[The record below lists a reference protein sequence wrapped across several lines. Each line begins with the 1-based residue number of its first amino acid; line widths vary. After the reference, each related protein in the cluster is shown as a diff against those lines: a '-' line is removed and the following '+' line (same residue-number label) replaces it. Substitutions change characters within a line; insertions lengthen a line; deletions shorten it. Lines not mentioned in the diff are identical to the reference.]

1 MNIKNV
7 RIRDLYLHY
16 SDLKDF
22 IEYIYVLMRYGKK
35 QIIIVH
41 INLRNYYFMNMDK
54 TLYDDIKND
63 SIAVFEGIG
72 LKTCMILKGYG
83 FLEDLNGTDLFPLF
97 LKKLERTDHKIFLLG
112 GSDDALNGTIEH
124 IKKNYV
130 EISISGYNNGY
141 FEPKEEERIVEKIND
156 SQADILLISMGFPLQ
171 EKFVFKYRDKLNL
184 ILIWNLGGLFDIISG
199 LKPRAPLLMRNF
211 RLEWLYRFMREPV
224 RMFHRNTVAAAWS
237 MGNILFNKKQ

>member
-97 LKKLERTDHKIFLLG
+97 LKKLERTGHKIFLLG

-141 FEPKEEERIVEKIND
+141 VEPKEEERIVEKIND

>member
-22 IEYIYVLMRYGKK
+22 IEYIYELMRYGKK

-41 INLRNYYFMNMDK
+41 INLRNYYFMNRDK
-54 TLYDDIKND
+54 TLYENIKND

-124 IKKNYV
+124 IKKNYE
-130 EISISGYNNGY
+130 EINISGYNNGY
-141 FEPKEEERIVEKIND
+141 FESKDEERIIEKIKD

-171 EKFVFKYRDKLNL
+171 EKFVFKYMNKLNL
-184 ILIWNLGGLFDIISG
+184 TLIWNLGGLFDIISG
-199 LKPRAPLLMRNF
+199 LKPRAPLLMRNL
-211 RLEWLYRFMREPV
+211 RLEWLYRFMNEPI

>member
-97 LKKLERTDHKIFLLG
+97 LKKLERTGHKIFLLG

>member
-1 MNIKNV
+1 MKIKKV

-16 SDLKDF
+16 ADLKSF
-22 IEYIYVLMRYGKK
+22 IEYIYELMRSGKK

-41 INLRNYYFMNMDK
+41 INLRNYYFMSRDI
-54 TLYDDIKND
+54 TLSDNIKND

-83 FLEDLNGTDLFPLF
+83 SLEDLNGTDLFPLY
-97 LKKLERTDHKIFLLG
+97 LKKLERTGHKIFLLG
-112 GSDDALNGTIEH
+112 GSDDALNGTIEY
-124 IKKNYV
+124 IKKNYE
-130 EISISGYNNGY
+130 EINISGYNNGY
-141 FEPKEEERIVEKIND
+141 FESKEEERIVGKIND

-171 EKFVFKYRDKLNL
+171 ERFVFKYRDKLNL
-184 ILIWNLGGLFDIISG
+184 TLIWNLGGLFDIVSG
-199 LKPRAPLLMRNF
+199 LKPRAPLLMRNL

-224 RMFHRNTVAAAWS
+224 RMFHRNTLAAAWS

>member
-22 IEYIYVLMRYGKK
+22 IEYIYELMRYGKK

-97 LKKLERTDHKIFLLG
+97 LKKLERTGHKIFLLG

-171 EKFVFKYRDKLNL
+171 EKFVFKYKDKLNL

>member
-22 IEYIYVLMRYGKK
+22 IEYIYELMRYGKK

-171 EKFVFKYRDKLNL
+171 EKFVFKYKDKLNL